1 LVAVVITT
9 SSPVQMRDDQSTA
22 EAGMRGPSVSEGLA
36 QRLKSSPSS
45 GQRTQIEICELFDA
59 NRAGL
64 VPRLHVGIAR
74 GKAARIQRP
83 FTNQKL
89 APQDIA
95 VAAEKRVIQVKKGQ
109 FHGVT
114 VTRGLLLVRL

>member
-1 LVAVVITT
+1 
-9 SSPVQMRDDQSTA
+9 
-22 EAGMRGPSVSEGLA
+22 MRGDDPVNEEGLA
-36 QRLKSSPSS
+36 QRLQVLGCSS

-59 NRAGL
+59 NCASL

-74 GKAARIQRP
+74 GKAVRIQRS

-114 VTRGLLLVRL
+114 VPRGLLLVRL